1 MPVLKQ
7 MLVCDV
13 RFSPS
18 SALTMIRVGSGASVA
33 GIRSVDAM
41 RRMATA
47 APAVASR
54 KPKAEGSI
62 ADVFTSLSGE
72 ISQPLP
78 ARFSDLKKELF
89 TEALV
94 ESWREVLAELNV
106 AVEEVAAKGS
116 DVRTIHCFR
125 YRI

>member
-1 MPVLKQ
+1 MLRLSNKRVLTKLSPVHISRGL
-7 MLVCDV
+7 
-13 RFSPS
+13 
-18 SALTMIRVGSGASVA
+18 
-33 GIRSVDAM
+33 
-41 RRMATA
+41 ATA
-47 APAVASR
+47 APTPAR

-116 DVRTIHCFR
+116 DVRPIHCFR